1 MCQTHKEPPGWATDS
16 LSRFIED
23 ARQNTLATFN
33 NLKGQYNLLKDIH
46 LIFNKIVSH
55 MNRTPDWFASF
66 FLIRSHASF
75 LGGVRLALS
84 GQVPEAYMVLR
95 GCLESALYGLYLSQ
109 NAASRE
115 TWLRRN
121 DDEASKQKV
130 RKEFTIRQLLD
141 SLESIDQDT
150 HRVASELYKRT
161 IDLGAHPNEKAFLS
175 VMKLTKDEDRITFD
189 SAYLLGNTQALQ
201 LCLKSA
207 ALIGICSL
215 DIFRNVFRERFDILS
230 LTDQLG
236 ELKKG
241 L

>member
-1 MCQTHKEPPGWATDS
+1 MYQTKKEPPGWATDS

-33 NLKGQYNLLKDIH
+33 NLKVQYNLLKDIH

-55 MNRTPDWFASF
+55 INGTHDWFASF
-66 FLIRSHASF
+66 FLVRSHASF

-95 GCLESALYGLYLSQ
+95 GCIESALYGLYLSR

-121 DDEASKQKV
+121 DDEPSKKKV
-130 RKEFTIRQLLD
+130 RREFTIRQLLD
-141 SLESIDQDT
+141 SLKSINQET
-150 HRVASELYKRT
+150 HKVASVLYETT

-175 VMKLTKDEDRITFD
+175 VMKQTKDEGRITFD
-189 SAYLLGNTQALQ
+189 TAYLLGNTLPLQ
-201 LCLKSA
+201 VCLKSA
-207 ALIGICSL
+207 GRIGICSL
-215 DIFRNVFRERFDILS
+215 DIFRNVFRERFDILR

-236 ELKKG
+236 ELKKE